1 MEISFHCGAER
12 KPQRAFRTQTDT
24 AQTANTLFVG
34 SSVMH
39 GVHRTIYF
47 AYFTIITL
55 RRARN
60 FYAHPAAPRGKKIGK
75 RIFEKKRVIYASE
88 YYIEECSKEHNVFY
102 DGEYIVNL
110 I

>member
-1 MEISFHCGAER
+1 MEIPFHCGAER

-34 SSVMH
+34 PSVMH

-60 FYAHPAAPRGKKIGK
+60 FYAHPAAPRGKKIGE
-75 RIFEKKRVIYASE
+75 RIFEKLGDFRLLRPINPLDYR
-88 YYIEECSKEHNVFY
+88 
-102 DGEYIVNL
+102 G
-110 I
+110 